1 VTRLVDLPA
10 ERAFLTPKGDRESR
24 SMKMRQLRTLNE
36 FTAAYFRE
44 HPDEIDDYLTEIFAD
59 FAEDND
65 TGALLAAL
73 RVIVRVRES

>member
-1 VTRLVDLPA
+1 
-10 ERAFLTPKGDRESR
+10 
-24 SMKMRQLRTLNE
+24 MKMRKLRTLNE
-36 FTAAYFRE
+36 FTEAYFRE

-73 RVIVRVRES
+73 RVIEACASSHDDRVRLH